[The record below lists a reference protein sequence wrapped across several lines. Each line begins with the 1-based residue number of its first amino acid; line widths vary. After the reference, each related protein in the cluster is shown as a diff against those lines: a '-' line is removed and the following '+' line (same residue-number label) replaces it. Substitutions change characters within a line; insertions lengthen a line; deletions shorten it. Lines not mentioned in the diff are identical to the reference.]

1 MNKLICI
8 KDIPDFH
15 IEGDIK
21 YKTGTLFELNDK
33 NIIINHPNIP
43 YFIVNMI
50 VHRNNI
56 LNGCKKRNDIYEEVV
71 MNLENYLVNIGK
83 YREIQINSI
92 LD

>member
-1 MNKLICI
+1 
-8 KDIPDFH
+8 
-15 IEGDIK
+15 
-21 YKTGTLFELNDK
+21 
-33 NIIINHPNIP
+33 
-43 YFIVNMI
+43 MI

-71 MNLENYLVNIGK
+71 MNLDNYFITLGE